1 MFLVNC
7 ETILD
12 SGTNSLLVTALMKKY
27 DNSALIEFFSPYF
40 YIFEYI
46 FNVLAQSVCPS
57 DGVSHTCTYYV
68 HTYKLSVLSR
78 HCSRT
83 ILIDPVTSLFHVYQM
98 DKSCHTFG

>member
-57 DGVSHTCTYYV
+57 DGVSHTCYV
-68 HTYKLSVLSR
+68 CTKSLFFHGIAL
-78 HCSRT
+78 SRT
-83 ILIDPVTSLFHVYQM
+83 ILIDPNPVTSLIHVP
-98 DKSCHTFG
+98 